1 MERLDK
7 YLSTQTALS
16 RRDAT
21 AAVRRGRVTV
31 NGITVRDA
39 AVKLDPATAAV
50 TLDGQAVGY
59 RRHVY
64 LMLNKPAGILCVS
77 RDPHAR
83 TVVDL
88 VDEPWRS
95 RGLFPAGRLDKD
107 TTGMVLLTD
116 DGDYAHRM
124 LAPKKHVPK
133 VYRATLDIPADA
145 TTVAAF
151 ASGMTL
157 ANGEVCRPAQCRPC
171 DGTTDALVT
180 LHEGKYHQIKR
191 MFAACGRHV
200 EALHRLSMGGL
211 SLDPDLAPAEYKI
224 LSEDEAMTV
233 FLCPIYE

>member
-7 YLSTQTALS
+7 FLSTQTTLS

-21 AAVRRGRVTV
+21 AAVRRGRITV
-31 NGITVRDA
+31 NGTVVRDA
-39 AVKLDPATAAV
+39 AAKIDPDTATV

-64 LMLNKPAGILCVS
+64 IMLNKPAGILCVS

-88 VDEPWRS
+88 VDEQWRQ

-133 VYRATLDIPADA
+133 RYAVTLDLPVDDA
-145 TTVAAF
+145 TCEAF

-157 ANGEVCRPAQCRPC
+157 ANGEVCREAQCVVCDDPC
-171 DGTTDALVT
+171 HAIVT

-211 SLDPDLAPAEYKI
+211 PLDPALAPGEYKI
-224 LSEDEAMTV
+224 LCEEDAMTV
-233 FLCPIYE
+233 FS

>member
-1 MERLDK
+1 MSERLDK
-7 YLSTQTALS
+7 FLSAQTTLS

-21 AAVRRGRVTV
+21 SCIRRGRVTV
-31 NGITVRDA
+31 NGTVVRDA
-39 AVKLDPATAAV
+39 AMKVDPATATV
-50 TLDGQAVGY
+50 TLDGQAVAY
-59 RRHVY
+59 HRHIY
-64 LMLNKPAGILCVS
+64 IMLNKPAGILCIS
-77 RDPHAR
+77 RDPRAQ

-88 VDEPWRS
+88 LPAPWRS

-133 VYRATLDIPADA
+133 QYLVTLDAPVDDA
-145 TTVAAF
+145 VCAAF
-151 ASGMTL
+151 ADGMTL
-157 ANGEVCRPAQCRPC
+157 ANGEVCRPADCVPLEGVR
-171 DGTTDALVT
+171 ARVT

-211 SLDPDLAPAEYKI
+211 LLDPSLAVGESR
-224 LSEDEAMTV
+224 LLTENEAMTV
-233 FLCPIYE
+233 FL